1 MAKLLKQQLTSILSE
16 SFGLR
21 AVIGAELECYVA
33 LAEEGFEGFWKP
45 IHDWVQQENIPF
57 KRIEK
62 ERGDTQFEI
71 VLGTAEAS
79 EMAAHLLALKK
90 RISEE
95 ASKQGCAIHYIST
108 PKVGEPSSGLHLH
121 VHLENEEGQNVF
133 YKTPDEISEAFGQSL
148 AGMLGTMPL
157 AMDIWCPEDV
167 DHKRFDDIDHVPR
180 TMSWGMNNRYAAL
193 RIPAT
198 INPFKVIEHRMSSAN
213 ANPEQAIAAMLAG
226 IIVGLEFELPTPEQ
240 EFGKPTARA
249 PKEWVSFLQPDAQQR
264 FLRLIGKGADE
275 LGDVANV
282 TAISE

>member
-1 MAKLLKQQLTSILSE
+1 MQQLTTILRE

-21 AVIGAELECYVA
+21 AVIGAELECYVE
-33 LAEEGFEGFWKP
+33 LAENEFEGFWKP
-45 IHDWVQQENIPF
+45 IHDWIHEKNVPF

-79 EMAAHLLALKK
+79 EMAAHLLALKA
-90 RISEE
+90 RITEE
-95 ASKQGCAIHYIST
+95 ATKHQCTLYYIAT
-108 PKVGEPSSGLHLH
+108 PKEGEPSSGLHLH

-133 YKTPDEISEAFGQSL
+133 FKTPDDISEAFGQAL

-226 IIVGLEFELPTPEQ
+226 IIVGLEFELSTPEQ
-240 EFGKPTARA
+240 EFGKPAARA

-264 FLRLIGKGADE
+264 FLSLVGKGADE
-275 LGDVANV
+275 LGDIANI
-282 TAISE
+282 TTIGE